1 MEKISVIVPCYNEQ
15 EVILTTIKQI
25 DQLLTSLIKK
35 EKIANDSYVIYV
47 NDGSND
53 DTWNIIE
60 NNYKVYQHLQGL
72 NLAGNVGHQN
82 ALLAGMHHVSDK
94 CDMAISIDADLQ
106 DDINV
111 IEQMIDKYYQGCNIV
126 YGVRDDRSSDT
137 VFKRFTAQTFYKLM
151 QFLGV
156 KSIYNHADF
165 RLMDKRALKFLK
177 EYPERNLFLRGMVT
191 LLGLNSDCVYYSR
204 KEREAG
210 ESKYPLKKMLSFA
223 FDGITSFSIKPITMI
238 LLLGIILMFFSII
251 AIIYT
256 LFSYINGHSVAGWAS
271 LMISIWF
278 LSGVQLFGIGL
289 VGEYIG
295 KVYLETKRRPRYHIE
310 DWLGEK
316 DA

>member
-1 MEKISVIVPCYNEQ
+1 MDTLAIIVPCYNEQ

-25 DQLLTSLIKK
+25 DQLLTSLIEK

-60 NNYKVYQHLQGL
+60 DNYKEYQHLQGL
-72 NLAGNVGHQN
+72 NLASNVGHQN

-238 LLLGIILMFFSII
+238 LLLGIIIMFFSII

-310 DWLGEK
+310 DWLGER

>member
-1 MEKISVIVPCYNEQ
+1 MDTLAIIVPCYNEQ

>member
-1 MEKISVIVPCYNEQ
+1 MDTLAIIVPCYNEQ

-25 DQLLTSLIKK
+25 DQLLTLLIKK

-111 IEQMIDKYYQGCNIV
+111 IEQMIDKYYQGGNIV

-165 RLMDKRALKFLK
+165 RLVDKRALKFLK

-238 LLLGIILMFFSII
+238 LLLGIIIMLFSII

>member
-1 MEKISVIVPCYNEQ
+1 MDTLAIIVPCYNEQ

-165 RLMDKRALKFLK
+165 RLVDKRALKFLK

-238 LLLGIILMFFSII
+238 LLLGIIIMLFSII

>member
-1 MEKISVIVPCYNEQ
+1 MDTLAIIVPCYNEQ

-25 DQLLTSLIKK
+25 DQLLTLLIKK

-165 RLMDKRALKFLK
+165 RLVDKRALKFLK

-238 LLLGIILMFFSII
+238 LLLGIIIMLFSII

-295 KVYLETKRRPRYHIE
+295 KVYLETKRRPRYHIK

>member
-1 MEKISVIVPCYNEQ
+1 MDTLAIIVPCYNEQ

-165 RLMDKRALKFLK
+165 RLVDKHALKFLK

-238 LLLGIILMFFSII
+238 LLLGIIIMLFSII

-295 KVYLETKRRPRYHIE
+295 KVYLETKRRPRYHR
-310 DWLGEK
+310 L
-316 DA
+316 AR

>member
-1 MEKISVIVPCYNEQ
+1 MDTLAIIVPCYNEQ

-25 DQLLTSLIKK
+25 DQLLTLLIKK

-165 RLMDKRALKFLK
+165 RLVDKRALKFLK

-238 LLLGIILMFFSII
+238 LLLGIIIMLFSII

-295 KVYLETKRRPRYHIE
+295 KVYHIE